1 MILRVGVSAPRC
13 ISLLMCRDGSA
24 RATSSADVF
33 PAADW
38 AYGALRS
45 APGIGVRQTLNE
57 ENNTVRNKQILA
69 VPGPT
74 PVPPEARL
82 AMARPM
88 INHRGSEY
96 AALQREVV
104 EGLQYA
110 FQTKGDV
117 LIFPAS
123 GTGGLEAALVNV
135 LSPGDRVLSA
145 SMGAF
150 GDRFADI
157 AAAHGAQVER
167 LTVEWGRAI
176 DPEALRA
183 RLAADRDHTIRAVLL
198 THNETSTGVT
208 NDIRALAAVVRE
220 HGALVLVDS
229 ISGLLAADLR
239 TDEWGLDVVVA
250 GSQKAFMIPPGMTF
264 VTVSDRAWAAHKEAR
279 MARYYFDFSAM
290 RKYMEKDQT
299 PYTPA
304 VSLLYGLQA
313 TLRLIRE
320 EGLEAG
326 FARHARLG
334 TAVRA
339 AARAL
344 GLRLLADP
352 DYASPAVTAIFAPEG
367 TDPKTLRQHLRQR
380 YNVVL
385 AGGQGKL
392 AETIFRIGHLGYVGE
407 HEVIAVLSA
416 LERGLAELGIAVTPG
431 VAVAAAQQV
440 LAE

>member
-1 MILRVGVSAPRC
+1 M
-13 ISLLMCRDGSA
+13 
-24 RATSSADVF
+24 
-33 PAADW
+33 
-38 AYGALRS
+38 
-45 APGIGVRQTLNE
+45 
-57 ENNTVRNKQILA
+57 TVRNKQILA

-104 EGLQYA
+104 EGLRYA
-110 FQTKGDV
+110 FQTEGDV
-117 LIFPAS
+117 LIFPSS
-123 GTGGLEAALVNV
+123 GTGGLEAAVVNV
-135 LSPGDRVLSA
+135 LSPGDRVLSG
-145 SMGAF
+145 SIGSF

-157 AAAHGAQVER
+157 AQAHGAQVDR
-167 LTVEWGRAI
+167 LTVEWGQALS
-176 DPEALRA
+176 PEVLRA
-183 RLAADRDHTIRAVLL
+183 RLAEDREHAIRAVLL

-208 NDIRALAAVVRE
+208 NDIAKLAEVVQE

-229 ISGLLAADLR
+229 ISGLLAADLK
-239 TDEWGLDVVVA
+239 TDAWGLDVVVA
-250 GSQKAFMIPPGMTF
+250 GSQKAFMIPPGMAF
-264 VTVSDRAWAAHKEAR
+264 LTVSQRAWQAHKEAR

-313 TLRLIRE
+313 TVRMIRD

-326 FARHARLG
+326 FARHATLAA
-334 TAVRA
+334 AVRA
-339 AARAL
+339 GASAL

-352 DYASPAVTAIFAPEG
+352 EHASPAVTAIYSPEG
-367 TDPKTLRQHLRQR
+367 IDPKELRQR
-380 YNVVL
+380 VRQQSNVVL

-392 AETIFRIGHLGYVGE
+392 IDKIFRIGHLGYCGE
-407 HEVIAVLSA
+407 HDVVAILAAV
-416 LERGLAELGIAVTPG
+416 ERGLASFGIPVEAG
-431 VAVAAAQQV
+431 AAVAAAQRV
-440 LAE
+440 FSEKEA

>member
-1 MILRVGVSAPRC
+1 M
-13 ISLLMCRDGSA
+13 
-24 RATSSADVF
+24 
-33 PAADW
+33 
-38 AYGALRS
+38 
-45 APGIGVRQTLNE
+45 
-57 ENNTVRNKQILA
+57 RNKQILA

-96 AALQREVV
+96 AALQREVI

-110 FQTKGDV
+110 FQTRNDV
-117 LIFPAS
+117 LVFPAS
-123 GTGGLEAALVNV
+123 GTGGLEAAIVNV

-145 SMGAF
+145 SIGAF

-167 LTVEWGRAI
+167 LTVEWGRAL
-176 DPEALRA
+176 DPDALRA
-183 RLAADRDHTIRAVLL
+183 RLAEDRERTIRAVLL

-208 NDIRALAAVVRE
+208 NDIRSLAAVVRE

-264 VTVSDRAWAAHKEAR
+264 LAVSERAWAAHKEAR
-279 MARYYFDFSAM
+279 MARYYFDFTAM
-290 RKYMEKDQT
+290 KKYMERDQT

-313 TLRLIRE
+313 TLRMIRE

-326 FARHARLG
+326 FERHARLG
-334 TAVRA
+334 AAVRA
-339 AARAL
+339 GAQAL
-344 GLRLLADP
+344 GLRLLASP
-352 DYASPAVTAIFAPEG
+352 EHASPAVTAIFAPDGVE
-367 TDPKTLRQHLRQR
+367 PKRLRQHLRER

-392 AETIFRIGHLGYVGE
+392 QDSIFRIGHLGYVGE
-407 HEVIAVLSA
+407 HDIVAVISA
-416 LERGLAELGIAVTPG
+416 LERGLAELGVPVTSG
-431 VAVAAAQQV
+431 AGVAAAQRV
-440 LAE
+440 LAG